1 MHQMSSGIHARE
13 SEIAMRDL
21 LKSATHVVAMDAF
34 ANESTLTFL
43 KQYRGKDVR
52 IFDNKYQPRKNEF
65 VKILYDLNKGS
76 EANVKILQ
84 ARGLFYDSCKKVL
97 ALALQITETRRF
109 FYFSTCLFWSNGW

>member
-1 MHQMSSGIHARE
+1 
-13 SEIAMRDL
+13 MRDL

-43 KQYRGKDVR
+43 KQYRGKDIR

-76 EANVKILQ
+76 EANVYRCIGLKIFQ
-84 ARGLFYDSCKKVL
+84 ACGLFYDSCKKVL
-97 ALALQITETRRF
+97 ALALQINQLRKPDGSSILARV
-109 FYFSTCLFWSNGW
+109 YFGQMDGTTSR